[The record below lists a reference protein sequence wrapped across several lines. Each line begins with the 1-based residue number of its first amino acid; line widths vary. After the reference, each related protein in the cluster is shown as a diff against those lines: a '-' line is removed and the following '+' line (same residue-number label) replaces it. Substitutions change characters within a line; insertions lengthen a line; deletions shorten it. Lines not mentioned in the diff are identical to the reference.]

1 MVRLTRLS
9 KSIQFVQQAKLKIKS
24 NYNDDNDY
32 DDTYNGDDD
41 DDNDNDNVDNNNSSN
56 FTKLTNIVYSNKY
69 GFIYI
74 IEKSHLLIFSLLKLE
89 ELQVFDGG
97 YDEQEISE
105 ENILYEY
112 DFKDSNSSHGGGGST
127 SSSNSSI
134 NNSDSGDITFIMLS
148 SSEDYIIIGFHDH
161 LNIYH
166 ISSFMKQQRDI
177 TVEVSIVCLLL
188 YSTAVIH
195 TYKQA
200 YRIII
205 HSCLICILMIH
216 HIYI

>member
-9 KSIQFVQQAKLKIKS
+9 KSIQFIQQAKLKIKS

-41 DDNDNDNVDNNNSSN
+41 NDNNNVDNNNSST

-69 GFIYI
+69 GFIYV

-134 NNSDSGDITFIMLS
+134 DNSDSGDITFIMLS
-148 SSEDYIIIGFHDH
+148 SSEDYTIIGFNDH

-195 TYKQA
+195 TNK
-200 YRIII
+200 RIVSSYI
-205 HSCLICILMIH
+205 HV
-216 HIYI
+216 

>member
-69 GFIYI
+69 GFVYI
-74 IEKSHLLIFSLLKLE
+74 IEKSYLLIFSLLKLE
-89 ELQVFDGG
+89 ELQLFDGG

-112 DFKDSNSSHGGGGST
+112 NCEDSNGSNS
-127 SSSNSSI
+127 SSSNSSGI
-134 NNSDSGDITFIMLS
+134 DNSDSGDISFIMLS
-148 SSEDYIIIGFHDH
+148 SSEDYIIIGFNDH